1 MTDISNE
8 LYKSKKQINYP
19 LEWIPNLRERIVQF
33 YITFY
38 FCYFL
43 NFLYPHKSFDIDSF
57 FLQILWKVLYTR
69 PDNAWK
75 QLL

>member
-1 MTDISNE
+1 MDSESERKDCAI
-8 LYKSKKQINYP
+8 LYNV
-19 LEWIPNLRERIVQF
+19 LLLL
-33 YITFY
+33 
-38 FCYFL
+38 FL
-43 NFLYPHKSFDIDSF
+43 NFLYPHKSFVIDSF